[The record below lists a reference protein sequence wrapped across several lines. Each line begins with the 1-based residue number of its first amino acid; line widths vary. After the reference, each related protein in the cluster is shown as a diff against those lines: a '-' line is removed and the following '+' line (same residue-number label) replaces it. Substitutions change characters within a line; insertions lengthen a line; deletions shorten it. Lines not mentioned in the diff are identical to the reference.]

1 VGDDM
6 KKLSNVEKES
16 IKVRIPIG
24 PIYLNGNLDIPEG
37 ARGFVVFVHGSGSSR
52 FSPRNQYVAQE
63 MQKDGLGTL
72 LFDLLTEDE
81 EGIDM
86 ITRNFRFDIDLLSKR
101 LIDVTRWLLNRA
113 DTKELN
119 LGYFGASTGAAAAL
133 IAARELKE
141 SVKAVVSRGGRPDL
155 AGEYLMYVEAPTL
168 FIVGGDDTEVIELNQ
183 WALERMVITDKEL
196 KIVPGATHLFE
207 EQGALEKVARLAGDW
222 FIKFLGK

>member
-1 VGDDM
+1 MYIRLEFSDNFSENALLFTGCDANLYHAHKYILWGNAFCLLCFCLLEVGDNM
-6 KKLSNVEKES
+6 RELSNVEKES

-63 MQKDGLGTL
+63 LQRDGLGTL

-113 DTKELN
+113 DTKE
-119 LGYFGASTGAAAAL
+119 S
-133 IAARELKE
+133 
-141 SVKAVVSRGGRPDL
+141 
-155 AGEYLMYVEAPTL
+155 
-168 FIVGGDDTEVIELNQ
+168 
-183 WALERMVITDKEL
+183 
-196 KIVPGATHLFE
+196 
-207 EQGALEKVARLAGDW
+207 
-222 FIKFLGK
+222 

>member
-1 VGDDM
+1 MRELSDM
-6 KKLSNVEKES
+6 GKES
-16 IKVRIPIG
+16 IEVRIPIG

-63 MQKDGLGTL
+63 MQKDGLGIL
-72 LFDLLTEDE
+72 LFDLLTEE
-81 EGIDM
+81 EEEIDM
-86 ITRNFRFDIDLLSKR
+86 LTRSFRFDIDLLSKR
-101 LIDVTRWLLNRA
+101 LVDVTRWLLNRP
-113 DTKELN
+113 DTKGLN

-141 SVKAVVSRGGRPDL
+141 VVKAVVSRGGRPDL
-155 AGEYLMYVEAPTL
+155 AGEGLMYVEAPTL

-183 WALERMVITDKEL
+183 WALERMVLAEKEL

-222 FIKFLGK
+222 FIRFLGK

>member
-1 VGDDM
+1 MRG
-6 KKLSNVEKES
+6 LSNVEKES
-16 IKVRIPIG
+16 IEVRIPIG
-24 PIYLNGNLDIPEG
+24 PIYLNGNLDIPKG

-63 MQKDGLGTL
+63 LQRDGLGTL

-101 LIDVTRWLLNRA
+101 LIDVTRWLLNRP

-155 AGEYLMYVEAPTL
+155 AGEDLMYVEAPTL

-183 WALERMVITDKEL
+183 WALERMVIADKEL

-207 EQGALEKVARLAGDW
+207 EQGALENVASLAGDW
-222 FIKFLGK
+222 FTRFLGK

>member
-1 VGDDM
+1 MRG
-6 KKLSNVEKES
+6 LSNVEKES
-16 IKVRIPIG
+16 IEVRIPIG
-24 PIYLNGNLDIPEG
+24 PIYLNGNLDIPKG

-63 MQKDGLGTL
+63 LQRDGLGTL

-101 LIDVTRWLLNRA
+101 LIDVTRWLLNRP

-133 IAARELKE
+133 IAARELTE

-155 AGEYLMYVEAPTL
+155 AGEDLMYVEAPTL

-183 WALERMVITDKEL
+183 WALERMVIADKEL

-207 EQGALEKVARLAGDW
+207 EHGALEKVASLAGDW
-222 FIKFLGK
+222 FTRFLGK